1 MKFWDSSAVVALC
14 IIEPHTPGVEKLLK
28 SDDKMVVWWGT
39 QLECLSA
46 LSRRVREGSISKPQ
60 AVGFE
65 KSLSLLVSAWIEI
78 NPKDAVRDRARRILP
93 IHSLKASDALQLAA
107 ALVFSRENP
116 FGLEFVCLDM
126 RLRECAEKEGFTVLP
141 E

>member
-1 MKFWDSSAVVALC
+1 MKFWDSSAVAALC
-14 IIEPHTPGVEKLLK
+14 IIEPHTLGVEKLLR
-28 SDDKMVVWWGT
+28 SDERMAVWWST

-46 LSRRVREGSISKPQ
+46 LYRRVRDGSISKPQ

-65 KSLSLLVSAWIEI
+65 KSLSLLAAAWIEI
-78 NPKDAVRDRARRILP
+78 NPRDAVRDRARMILP
-93 IHSLKASDALQLAA
+93 IHPLKASDALQLAA

-116 FGLEFVCLDM
+116 FGLEFVSLDT

-141 E
+141 G